1 MKILL
6 CLASDHLPANIL
18 PLESPD
24 IRPDVVYV
32 AVTKGKKEKGL
43 ELIEQIKTMGIKTEC
58 LDVPN
63 ENSLHDMNT
72 LFENWLLTHETD
84 NIIVNITGGTK
95 IMSLAAYQVF
105 SGFGFRCFYQNH
117 QPHQLVWLDDETIIS
132 NIGEKVK
139 LDRYLAQYQFKV
151 KTKIELAEVPQMYKK
166 YAHIVF
172 KELKKNYDSTCRIIS
187 KLNAHTAKKPL
198 PQDELKKFY
207 FLPDEELFLQ
217 HLSSET
223 QIFKL
228 KGKSINTDNENDRQF
243 VNGGWLEVLC
253 ADLMRT
259 MENVRDISVS
269 VAIYKSTQRA
279 KASTNQELD
288 VMAMLK
294 QKLLIA
300 ECKTVNWKNTDDS
313 SQAIYKLSALS
324 DIGGLNTKATFISLY
339 NISDATK
346 TRAAEHNI
354 HIICG
359 KDITSLDTQLLNW
372 GKSI

>member
-1 MKILL
+1 M
-6 CLASDHLPANIL
+6 
-18 PLESPD
+18 
-24 IRPDVVYV
+24 
-32 AVTKGKKEKGL
+32 
-43 ELIEQIKTMGIKTEC
+43 
-58 LDVPN
+58 
-63 ENSLHDMNT
+63 
-72 LFENWLLTHETD
+72 
-84 NIIVNITGGTK
+84 
-95 IMSLAAYQVF
+95 
-105 SGFGFRCFYQNH
+105 
-117 QPHQLVWLDDETIIS
+117 
-132 NIGEKVK
+132 
-139 LDRYLAQYQFKV
+139 AQYQFKV
-151 KTKIELAEVPQMYKK
+151 KTKIELAEVPQTYKK
-166 YAHIVF
+166 YAHLVF
-172 KELKKNYDSTCRIIS
+172 KELKKNYDATCRIIS
-187 KLNAHTAKKPL
+187 KINAHTAKKSL

-207 FLPDEELFLQ
+207 FSPEEELFLQ

-259 MENVRDISVS
+259 MESIRDISVS

>member
-6 CLASDHLPANIL
+6 CLAGEQLPANTL

-43 ELIEQIKTMGIKTEC
+43 ELIEQIKAMGIKTEC

-63 ENSLHDMNT
+63 ENSLHDMNL
-72 LFENWLLTHETD
+72 LFENWLLTHDTD
-84 NIIVNITGGTK
+84 NIIVNITGGNK

-105 SGFGFRCFYQNH
+105 NGFGFRCFYQTL
-117 QPHQLVWLDDETIIS
+117 QPNQLVWLDDESVIS
-132 NIGEKVK
+132 NVGEKIK

-151 KTKIELAEVPQMYKK
+151 KTKIELAEVPQTHKK

-172 KELKKNYDSTCRIIS
+172 KELKKNYDSTCKIIS

-198 PQDELKKFY
+198 TPAELKRFS
-207 FLPDEELFLQ
+207 FLPEEELFLQ
-217 HLSSET
+217 HLSHET
-223 QIFKL
+223 DIFKL
-228 KGKSINTDNENDRQF
+228 KGKAITTDSENDRQL

-253 ADLMRT
+253 ADLMRA
-259 MENVRDISVS
+259 MESVRDISVS
-269 VAIYKSTQRA
+269 VEIYKSTQRA

-339 NISDATK
+339 NLSDATK
-346 TRAAEHNI
+346 TRAAEHSI